1 MTEKKANEI
10 FSKMA
15 LLGWFAILNSNE
27 VMVDGVLTVEE
38 LKAIIWRMENK

>member
-15 LLGWFAILNSNE
+15 LLGWFGILNPNE
-27 VMVDGVLTVEE
+27 VMLDGCFTVEE
-38 LKAIIWRMENK
+38 LKALIWRMEND